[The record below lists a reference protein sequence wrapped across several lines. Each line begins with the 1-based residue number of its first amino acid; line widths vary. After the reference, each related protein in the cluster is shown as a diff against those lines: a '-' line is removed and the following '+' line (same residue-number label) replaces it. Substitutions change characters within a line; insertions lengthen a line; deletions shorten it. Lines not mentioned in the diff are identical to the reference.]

1 MANTIESEEFHNLM
15 RSYRWASEYSAS
27 PASRAYQAVIAYID
41 KDRAERDKRIFVTTA
56 AAVAKAIAEAAT
68 SDEVFVST
76 AYDAIRA
83 ITPES
88 VLADI
93 DKKQEIAA

>member
-1 MANTIESEEFHNLM
+1 MANTIESIEFYNLM

-27 PASRAYQAVIAYID
+27 PAHKAYQAVIDHID
-41 KDRAERDKRIFVTTA
+41 KDRAERDKRI
-56 AAVAKAIAEAAT
+56 VAAIAEACKKVCGAGE
-68 SDEVFVST
+68 DYMGQHLE
-76 AYDAIRA
+76 AIGK

-93 DKKQEIAA
+93 DKQEIAV